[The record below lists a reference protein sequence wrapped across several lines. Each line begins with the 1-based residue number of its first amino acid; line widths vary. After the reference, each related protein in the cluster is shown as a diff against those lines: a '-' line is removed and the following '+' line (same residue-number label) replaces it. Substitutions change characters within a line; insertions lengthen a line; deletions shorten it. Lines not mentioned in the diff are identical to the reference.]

1 MLETISVISYL
12 AILLL
17 IIAAFV
23 LRTIHYTH
31 MFQLNSYRP
40 ERQMRWLKTAL
51 KPYFISSIP
60 LFCALALMFIP
71 ISDSNRIFNLMGE
84 IILLIA
90 GVILNIPKK
99 AKKPL
104 VYTARVKR
112 FLLVNFALFVIL
124 FALCG
129 VVFTRI
135 SNVSGIIDFA
145 IFMLLAI
152 SPFYLILCSYIISPV
167 EKAINR
173 HYIKDAKRI
182 IDSQDNLTVI
192 GVTGS
197 YGKTSVKYMLGTLL
211 EAKYNVLITPE
222 SFNTPMGVTRTI
234 REHLRPTHDIF
245 VCEMGAKQVG
255 DIKEICDIVS
265 PMHGVIT
272 SVGKQHLETFK
283 TLDNVKKTKF
293 ELADALPQNG
303 KLFINGEDEN
313 IAAYNKNENAITYG
327 LSSKCKYYAE
337 NISVSSK
344 GTSFS
349 ITHGDETVD
358 FTTSLIGE
366 HNVINVVGAIAV
378 ACEMG
383 ISLKKLPPYVRKL
396 TGVEHRLQLMKRGDM
411 TIIDDA
417 YNSNP
422 AGSAYAVKALGLFEG
437 CKIIITPGMIELGE
451 VQYEENKKLGENI
464 AEVCDYVVLVGKKQT
479 EPIYDGLMAKGFD
492 KEKIFVAASLREG
505 ADKAFAYNDG
515 RKKTILFENDLP
527 DNF

>member
-1 MLETISVISYL
+1 MTVVYILM
-12 AILLL
+12 LLL
-17 IIAAFV
+17 IIAIFV
-23 LRTIHYTH
+23 LRTLHYTH

-40 ERQMRWLKTAL
+40 ERQMRWFKTAL
-51 KPYFISSIP
+51 KPYFITTAPLTAALIVPFLSSSKFIVAVCIE
-60 LFCALALMFIP
+60 CALLV
-71 ISDSNRIFNLMGE
+71 
-84 IILLIA
+84 A
-90 GVILNIPKK
+90 GLILNIPKK

-112 FLLVNFALFVIL
+112 FLGVNFGL
-124 FALCG
+124 FALLFIACAF
-129 VVFTRI
+129 VFMR
-135 SNVSGIIDFA
+135 VSTDIGILAFA
-145 IFMLLAI
+145 FFFLITI
-152 SPFYLILCSYIISPV
+152 TPFYLLLCSFIIAPV
-167 EKAINR
+167 EKAINN
-173 HYIKDAKRI
+173 HYINDAKKI
-182 IDSQDNLTVI
+182 IKSHSNLTVI

-197 YGKTSVKYMLGTLL
+197 FGKTSVKYMLGTLL
-211 EAKYNVLITPE
+211 GAKYNVLITPA

-234 REHLRPTHDIF
+234 RENLRATHDIF
-245 VCEMGAKQVG
+245 ICEMGAKQVG

-265 PMHGVIT
+265 PAHGVIT
-272 SVGKQHLETFK
+272 SVGPQHLETFK
-283 TLDNVKKTKF
+283 TLDNVKKAKF
-293 ELADALPQNG
+293 ELADALPCGG

-313 IAAYNKNENAITYG
+313 IASYNKNENAITYG
-327 LSSKCKYYAE
+327 LNSKCKYYAD

-344 GTSFS
+344 GTTFS

-383 ISLKKLPPYVRKL
+383 IPLAKLPPYVRKL

-422 AGSAYAVKALGLFEG
+422 TGSAYAVKALGLFEG
-437 CKIIITPGMIELGE
+437 CKIIITPGMIELGD
-451 VQYEENKKLGENI
+451 VQYEENKKFGMHI
-464 AEVCDYVVLVGKKQT
+464 ADVCDYVVLVGKKQT
-479 EPIYDGLMAKGFD
+479 QPIYDGLIEKGFD
-492 KEKIFVAASLREG
+492 KEKIYIAESLREG
-505 ADKAFAYNDG
+505 ADNAFAYNDG